1 MPASRAAT
9 APSPRG
15 LLVGDFVTGLVRW
28 DTPLPGPPLPE
39 IAFTGR
45 SNVGKSSLVN
55 LLTGRRAMARISGT
69 PGKTR
74 QLNVYRWGTGC
85 YLVDLPGYGWARASA
100 AERADWRRLVTAYLE
115 RRETLAGVVWLL
127 DIRRDPSPEDAEV
140 GATLARRGV
149 PTLVALTK
157 ADLVDDEL
165 LELARADVVRFLAA
179 TPFAE
184 TPIVV
189 VSARD
194 GRGLPELLDALA
206 RAAAIAG
213 ALALDHAEVVVTS
226 ARTREGAEDL
236 RDSVLAHLG

>member
-1 MPASRAAT
+1 VPASRVAN

-15 LLVGDFVTGLVRW
+15 LLVGDFVTALARW
-28 DTPLPGPPLPE
+28 DAPVPGPPLPE

-55 LLTGRRAMARISGT
+55 LLMGRRALARVSAT

-74 QLNVYRWGTGC
+74 LLNVYRWGTGC
-85 YLVDLPGYGWARASA
+85 YLVDLPGYGWARAGA
-100 AERADWRRLVTAYLE
+100 AERTQWRRLATAYLE

-127 DIRRDPSPEDAEV
+127 DIRRDPSPDDAEV
-140 GATLARRGV
+140 GATLARRAV

-157 ADLVDDEL
+157 ADQVP
-165 LELARADVVRFLAA
+165 RPQR
-179 TPFAE
+179 
-184 TPIVV
+184 I
-189 VSARD
+189 
-194 GRGLPELLDALA
+194 A

-213 ALALDHAEVVVTS
+213 ALALDHAEFVVTS

>member
-1 MPASRAAT
+1 MPASRVAI

-15 LLVGDFVTGLVRW
+15 LLVGDFVAGLVRW
-28 DTPLPGPPLPE
+28 DAPVPGPRLPE

-45 SNVGKSSLVN
+45 SNVGKSSLIN
-55 LLTGRRAMARISGT
+55 LLMGRRALARVSAT

-74 QLNVYRWGTGC
+74 QLNVYRWGAGC
-85 YLVDLPGYGWARASA
+85 YLVDLPGYGWARAGA
-100 AERADWRRLVTAYLE
+100 AERAAWRRLVTAYLD

-127 DIRRDPSPEDAEV
+127 DIRRAPSPEDVEV
-140 GATLARRGV
+140 GATLARRAV

-157 ADLVDDEL
+157 ADHVPRTQRLV
-165 LELARADVVRFLAA
+165 
-179 TPFAE
+179 
-184 TPIVV
+184 
-189 VSARD
+189 
-194 GRGLPELLDALA
+194 

-213 ALALDHAEVVVTS
+213 ALGLDHAEFVVTS

>member
-1 MPASRAAT
+1 VPASRVAN

-15 LLVGDFVTGLVRW
+15 LLVGDFVTALARW
-28 DTPLPGPPLPE
+28 DAPVPGPPLPE

-55 LLTGRRAMARISGT
+55 LLMGRRALARVSAT

-74 QLNVYRWGTGC
+74 LLNVYRWGTGC
-85 YLVDLPGYGWARASA
+85 YLVDLPGYGWARAGA
-100 AERADWRRLVTAYLE
+100 AERAHWRRLATAYLE

-127 DIRRDPSPEDAEV
+127 DIRRDPSPDDAAV
-140 GATLARRGV
+140 GATLARRAV

-157 ADLVDDEL
+157 ADQVP
-165 LELARADVVRFLAA
+165 RPQR
-179 TPFAE
+179 
-184 TPIVV
+184 I
-189 VSARD
+189 
-194 GRGLPELLDALA
+194 A

-213 ALALDHAEVVVTS
+213 ALALDHAEFVVTS